1 MNSTRY
7 NTDNLIEAQFQSGS
21 NGRVLKNLLGIKRKR
36 EMDALEAVK
45 LSEATD
51 WAIRN
56 YAVDHCFTAQDINI
70 LHQQWLGTIYP
81 WAGQYRQ
88 VNISKGGFTFA
99 MAAQVSRLMAE
110 LERDVLAKYTPCKFN
125 NRNEVIEALA
135 ITHCEL
141 VLIHPYREGNGR
153 TSRLLATLMALQAGL
168 PLLDFSGI
176 TGKEKQAYF
185 QAVQLSMVR
194 DYEPMKNIFRKV
206 VARSERGSLTFC

>member
-1 MNSTRY
+1 MPSRYSTE
-7 NTDNLIEAQFQSGS
+7 NLTEAQFQSGS
-21 NGRVLKNLLGIKRKR
+21 NRRVLKNLLGINRKR

-56 YAVDHCFTAQDINI
+56 YSVDYRFTAQDIDGF
-70 LHQQWLGTIYP
+70 HQQWLGTIYP
-81 WAGQYRQ
+81 WAGQHRQ

-110 LERDVLAKYTPCKFN
+110 FERDVLAQYTPCNFN
-125 NRNEVIEALA
+125 NRDDVIEALA

-176 TGKEKQAYF
+176 TGKSKQAYF
-185 QAVQLSMVR
+185 IAVQAGLGR
-194 DYEPMKNIFRKV
+194 DYEPMKNIFKKV
-206 VARSERGSLTFC
+206 VARSERGA

>member
-1 MNSTRY
+1 MPSRYSTE
-7 NTDNLIEAQFQSGS
+7 NLTEAQFQSGS
-21 NGRVLKNLLGIKRKR
+21 NRRVLKNLLGIKRKR
-36 EMDALEAVK
+36 EMDTLEAVK

-56 YAVDHCFTAQDINI
+56 YSVDYRFTAQDINV

-81 WAGQYRQ
+81 WAGQHRQ

-110 LERDVLAKYTPCKFN
+110 FERDVLASYTPCNFN
-125 NRNEVIEALA
+125 NRDDVIEALA

-176 TGKEKQAYF
+176 TGKAKQAYF
-185 QAVQLSMVR
+185 LAVQASMNR
-194 DYEPMKNIFRKV
+194 NYEPMKAVFNAVLKKT
-206 VARSERGSLTFC
+206 ERRV

>member
-1 MNSTRY
+1 MTTRY
-7 NTDNLIEAQFQSGS
+7 TTDGLIETQFQSGS

-56 YAVDHCFTAQDINI
+56 YSADHRFTAQDINV
-70 LHQQWLGTIYP
+70 LHQQWLGSIYQ
-81 WAGQYRQ
+81 WAGQHRQ

-99 MAAQVSRLMAE
+99 MSAQVSRLMTE
-110 LERDVLAKYTPCKFN
+110 FERDVLAKYTPCNFN
-125 NRNEVIEALA
+125 KRDEVIDALA

-153 TSRLLATLMALQAGL
+153 ISRLVATLMTLQAGL

-176 TGKEKQAYF
+176 TGKERQAYF
-185 QAVQLSMVR
+185 QAVQTGLVR
-194 DYEPMKNIFRKV
+194 DYEPMKSVFRKV
-206 VARSERGSLTFC
+206 VAKSERGA